1 MINIQQLNKT
11 IGVRNLLHVEALSIE
26 ATDKIGLI
34 GQNGVGKSTLLRI
47 LAGLDQEYSGQI
59 DIQMSLSYL
68 FSDDQLGVESGQD
81 QDTSIEQT
89 DLLKQGS
96 PGQVQS
102 QRLAQ
107 VLDHPDS
114 FLLLDEPTSH
124 LDLEQ
129 KDLLSQ
135 RLQARTMGYLA
146 ISHDRDFINQNCH
159 KIFELSQ
166 GSIEIYNGNYEF
178 YLDEKI
184 KREKFTQREYQQ
196 FVKEKQRLKK
206 LAQEVRQQ
214 SAAVRRTPK
223 RMGNSEARL
232 HKMGGQSVKKKLDN
246 KVKAIETR
254 MQQLDVKAKPKE
266 DSVIRL
272 SLPEGEAIQAKVLVS
287 AESLNKSYQDKKIF
301 RQAKFTIER
310 GDRIALIGPNGSGK
324 TTLLKMILSRK
335 QVQTHP
341 RLQIGYYSQMEENL
355 DLESSILENILIS
368 SIFDETLTRIVLARL
383 GFTGDSIYKRVA
395 VLSDGEQAKIKLAKL
410 ITSKANL
417 IMLDEPTNYLD
428 IQAIEVLEEL
438 LLHMD
443 RPLIFVSHDVSLI
456 NHLAN
461 KLFLIKHQQIE
472 TFAGN
477 LQDYQQDQ
485 LTKKQAKSDQQMLID
500 FRLTQL
506 NSLLSLDLPA
516 DEKARLEEEYLDLLN
531 QKHNRN

>member
-34 GQNGVGKSTLLRI
+34 GQNGVGKSTLFRI

-184 KREKFTQREYQQ
+184 KREKFAQREYQQ

-335 QVQTHP
+335 
-341 RLQIGYYSQMEENL
+341 
-355 DLESSILENILIS
+355 
-368 SIFDETLTRIVLARL
+368 
-383 GFTGDSIYKRVA
+383 
-395 VLSDGEQAKIKLAKL
+395 
-410 ITSKANL
+410 
-417 IMLDEPTNYLD
+417 
-428 IQAIEVLEEL
+428 
-438 LLHMD
+438 
-443 RPLIFVSHDVSLI
+443 
-456 NHLAN
+456 
-461 KLFLIKHQQIE
+461 
-472 TFAGN
+472 
-477 LQDYQQDQ
+477 
-485 LTKKQAKSDQQMLID
+485 
-500 FRLTQL
+500 
-506 NSLLSLDLPA
+506 
-516 DEKARLEEEYLDLLN
+516 
-531 QKHNRN
+531 